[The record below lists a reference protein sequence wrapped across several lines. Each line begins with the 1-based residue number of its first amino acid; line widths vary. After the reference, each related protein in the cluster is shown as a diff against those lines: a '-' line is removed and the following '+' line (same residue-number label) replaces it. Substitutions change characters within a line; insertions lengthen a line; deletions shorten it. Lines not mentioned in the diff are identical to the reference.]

1 MGDLARQA
9 RFDVAAG
16 RGGHLVV
23 HVSGEIDLSA
33 KSLFQERLDD
43 VIEASDDDVV
53 VDLADVSFIDSTGLF
68 VLLQARK
75 RLEPAGRKLIIA
87 RRSRPVTRVFELA
100 GLDTLFDNGG

>member
-1 MGDLARQA
+1 MGDVAPRA
-9 RFDVAAG
+9 RFGGAVG
-16 RGGHLVV
+16 RDGHVVV

-43 VIEASDDDVV
+43 VIEANDDVVV

-68 VLLQARK
+68 VLLQARE
-75 RLEPAGRKLIIA
+75 RLETAGRKLMIA
-87 RRSRPVTRVFELA
+87 RPSRPVTRVLELA